1 MGGGKWSTKCT
12 IPEFQEIF
20 TGIDLFSI
28 IYVRYCRSELGKGTV
43 KLVVK

>member
-1 MGGGKWSTKCT
+1 MFYKVDHIRVSRN
-12 IPEFQEIF
+12 F

-28 IYVRYCRSELGKGTV
+28 IYVRYCRSEFGKGTV